1 MSLETV
7 LKIGKAFRESKNGL
21 KYFKYVKTCPI
32 ETDKISVFRLNLP
45 VNEDFSFDFDK
56 ITLIENE
63 NIRGSITTDTKLF
76 FLDFKMSDSDSS
88 PKKYLF
94 GDIFYETI
102 EGKEIRYK
110 SGINN
115 ESSSFENWD
124 SFFKKTITEELS
136 KSKLKEE
143 DKRLIENNAINK
155 FQTNEIVKSFREGFK
170 KHETQ
175 IENLLC
181 FNLGVFSLIQ
191 DGKINSSKLKDK
203 KLLEDLTAKRIFEQI
218 MSEKTGKKKLAKI
231 LKIGESDITWN
242 EIIESESH
250 IENLLKNNTSNCF
263 LHFDFSK
270 ALVQKEHWYGFQEVL
285 DVIYEIFI
293 NAFSVETTNG
303 YVFNKTLY
311 KTLCSG
317 DSKNDIQFP
326 GFSDSTKYK
335 SRAFSKNQVSDL
347 FYAIDYSSRGFNAT
361 EDVKVIVLPNG
372 ENLVANDYEKFSKE
386 FKNSRETNINNR
398 NNATG
403 DMFFFV
409 DETETETEENITTFD
424 MIFSKKGGAT
434 SPDVDLIELSGIQKS
449 SLKVI
454 RSRINAIGYEIF
466 EKRKKELFF
475 IEKDLFPLSITWA
488 FTNILG
494 NGQTDKLGKVAFKT
508 NEKFQS
514 HLLKVLPK
522 IYTSNY
528 VQDDLLLPLFIQNT
542 EYSIRQGDSK
552 FNFLKYDLEFLLSI
566 QNSQINKLNYMKI
579 VNSNNYQMG
588 LLLGEL
594 ARNISSKIN
603 SFEKNYVGNLTRR
616 IGRLQDFIDLKNEI
630 EQKLIMHDLA
640 GFTRKISTELSELVK
655 THEGIYDKN
664 ECAFGFFESYFKIFK
679 KRTFAEDLELLI
691 NKHKENQEQTEPIQN
706 LKNLLVLL
714 QQETEK

>member
-7 LKIGKAFRESKNGL
+7 LKIGKVFRESKNGL
-21 KYFKYVKTCPI
+21 KHFKYVKACPI
-32 ETDKISVFRLNLP
+32 ETDKTSVFRLNLP

-63 NIRGSITTDTKLF
+63 NIRGSITTHTKLL
-76 FLDFKMSDSDSS
+76 FLDFKMSDSDTS

-94 GDIFYETI
+94 GDIYYEMI

-110 SGINN
+110 SNLYN
-115 ESSSFENWD
+115 DSSSLENWD
-124 SFFKKTITEELS
+124 SFFKKNISEALS
-136 KSKLKEE
+136 KSKLKEV
-143 DKRLIENNAINK
+143 DKLLIESNAINK
-155 FQTNEIVKSFREGFK
+155 FQTNAIVKSFRNSFLK
-170 KHETQ
+170 YETE

-191 DGKINSSKLKDK
+191 EGRLNSSTLRNRK
-203 KLLEDLTAKRIFEQI
+203 KLEELTAQRIFTQI
-218 MSEKTGKKKLAKI
+218 VAEKTGKKKLAKI
-231 LKIGESDITWN
+231 LKTGERDIKWD
-242 EIIESESH
+242 EILEDETH
-250 IENLLKNNTSNCF
+250 IENLLKSSTNNCF

-270 ALVQKEHWYGFQEVL
+270 TAIKNEYWYEYQEALEI
-285 DVIYEIFI
+285 IYEIFV
-293 NAFSVETTNG
+293 NAFSVETPNG

-326 GFSDSTKYK
+326 GFSDAKKYK

-347 FYAIDYSSRGFNAT
+347 FYVIDYASKGFNAT
-361 EDVKVIVLPNG
+361 DDVKVIVLPNG
-372 ENLVANDYEKFSKE
+372 ENLIADDYEKFAKE
-386 FKNSRETNINNR
+386 FKNSKETNIINR
-398 NNATG
+398 NNATA

-409 DETETETEENITTFD
+409 DETETEKEENITTFD
-424 MIFSKKGGAT
+424 MVFTKKGGAT

-449 SLKVI
+449 SLKII
-454 RSRINAIGYEIF
+454 RSRLNTIGNEIF

-488 FTNILG
+488 FTSILG
-494 NGQTDKLGKVAFKT
+494 NGQTDKVGKVVFKT
-508 NEKFQS
+508 NDKFQS

-528 VQDDLLLPLFIQNT
+528 VHDDLLLPLFIQNT

-552 FNFLKYDLEFLLSI
+552 FNFLKYDFEFLLSI
-566 QNSQINKLNYMKI
+566 QNTKLYKTNFMKI

-630 EQKLIMHDLA
+630 EQKLIMHDQT
-640 GFTRKISTELSELVK
+640 GFTRKISAELAELVK
-655 THEGIYDKN
+655 NHEGIYDKN
-664 ECAFGFFESYFKIFK
+664 ECAFGFFESYFKAFK
-679 KRTFAEDLELLI
+679 KRTLAEDLEILI
-691 NKHKENQEQTEPIQN
+691 NKHTEKDQTEPIQN
-706 LKNLLVLL
+706 LKNVLATL